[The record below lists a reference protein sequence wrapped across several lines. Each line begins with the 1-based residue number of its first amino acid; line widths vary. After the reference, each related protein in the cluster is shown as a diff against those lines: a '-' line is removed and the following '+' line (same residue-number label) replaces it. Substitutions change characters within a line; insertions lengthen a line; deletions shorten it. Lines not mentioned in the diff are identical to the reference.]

1 MKKSD
6 NKKEINIIIE
16 PEYEIVDDMES
27 IKEINEEIKKD
38 KKEKEEKK
46 KKVLS
51 NIATVC
57 TTVAIVSLIMIF
69 VGQFVVISGES
80 MLPTYENGNVVFVE
94 KISNNFNRFDIITVI
109 PEKLNH
115 IIVKRVIGI
124 PGDTIQIIDGF
135 VYINNKQIDD
145 IITDKIK
152 DAGMA
157 STPITLNENEYFI
170 LGDNRNNSYDSRFE
184 DVGIITSDDV
194 FGKVLFQLPF

>member
-6 NKKEINIIIE
+6 NKKEMKIIIE
-16 PEYEIVDDMES
+16 PEFEIVDDMED
-27 IKEINEEIKKD
+27 IKEINEEIEKD
-38 KKEKEEKK
+38 KKEKENKK
-46 KKVLS
+46 KRILG

-57 TTVAIVSLIMIF
+57 TTVVIVSFIMIF
-69 VGQFVVISGES
+69 IGQFVFISGES
-80 MLPTYENGNVVFVE
+80 MLPTYKNGDVVFVE
-94 KISNNFNRFDIITVI
+94 KISNDFNRFDIITVT

-145 IITDKIK
+145 IITDKIE
-152 DAGMA
+152 DAGIA
-157 STPITLNENEYFI
+157 STPISLKENEYFI
-170 LGDNRNNSYDSRFE
+170 LGDNRNKSYDSRYE

-194 FGKVLFQLPF
+194 FGKVLFQLP

>member
-46 KKVLS
+46 KKFLS

-57 TTVAIVSLIMIF
+57 ITVAIVSLIMIF

-94 KISNNFNRFDIITVI
+94 KISNNFNRFDIITVT

-124 PGDTIQIIDGF
+124 PGDTVQIIDGF